1 MRAGAVAGARG
12 LTALAL
18 RQVLGR
24 LMLARYLLASIVA
37 LCADTALFLAL
48 SHRLLPPAPAACAG
62 YVFGIAVHWLLSVRF
77 VFTGGVAARASAAQ
91 PLQFL
96 LSALLGLG
104 VTTGVVALATGAG
117 APALP
122 AKLAAVAIS
131 FTLVYLVRK
140 HVVFA
145 RV

>member
-1 MRAGAVAGARG
+1 MRAGAGAVTRG
-12 LTALAL
+12 LTALAS
-18 RQVLGR
+18 R

-48 SHRLLPPAPAACAG
+48 SDRLMPPGWAACAG
-62 YVFGIAVHWLLSVRF
+62 YVFGIAVHWLLSVRY
-77 VFTGGVAARASAAQ
+77 VFTGRVAGRASTAQ
-91 PLQFL
+91 RLQFL

-104 VTTGVVALATGAG
+104 VTTGVVGAATGLG

-122 AKLAAVAIS
+122 AKMAAVAIS

-145 RV
+145 RA

>member
-1 MRAGAVAGARG
+1 MRAGPVAVTRG
-12 LTALAL
+12 LTALAA
-18 RQVLGR
+18 R

-48 SHRLLPPAPAACAG
+48 SDRLMPPAWAAGAG
-62 YVFGIAVHWLLSVRF
+62 YAFGIVVHWLLSVRY
-77 VFTGGVAARASAAQ
+77 VFAGQVAGRGSAAQ
-91 PLQFL
+91 RLQFL

-122 AKLAAVAIS
+122 AKMAAVAIS

-145 RV
+145 HA